1 MIKKSLSIG
10 ALLNIA
16 IVLLLVVI
24 GLQLYGIFSDDLSA
38 RPAAKNADTES
49 AEQTIVQIN
58 VLNGCGVSGVGTTMT
73 KFCRTAGYD
82 VVEVG
87 NYKSFDVNESMV
99 IDRIGKPDDAKR
111 LAALLGIAPKNIVQQ
126 FSNDHLVAA
135 SVVIGKDYKNLK
147 PWN

>member
-1 MIKKSLSIG
+1 MIKKSLSPG

-16 IVLLLVVI
+16 IALLIVVI
-24 GLQLYGIFSDDLSA
+24 GLQVYGIVSDGASV
-38 RPAAKNADTES
+38 RPAAKDADPES

-58 VLNGCGVSGVGTTMT
+58 VLNGCGISGVGNTMT

-87 NYKSFDVNESMV
+87 NYKSFDIAESMV
-99 IDRIGKPDDAKR
+99 IDRVGKPDDAKR
-111 LAALLGIAPKNIVQQ
+111 LAAQLGIAPKNIVQQ
-126 FSNDHLVAA
+126 FSNDHLVTA
-135 SVVIGKDYKNLK
+135 SVVIGKDYKSLK

>member
-1 MIKKSLSIG
+1 MIKKSLSPG

-16 IVLLLVVI
+16 IALLIVVI
-24 GLQLYGIFSDDLSA
+24 GLQFYGILSDGASV
-38 RPAAKNADTES
+38 RPAAKDADPES
-49 AEQTIVQIN
+49 AEQAIVQIN
-58 VLNGCGVSGVGTTMT
+58 VLNGCGVSGVGNTMT

-87 NYKSFDVNESMV
+87 NYKSFDIAESMV

-111 LAALLGIAPKNIVQQ
+111 LAAQLGIAPKNIVQQ
-126 FSNDHLVAA
+126 FSNDHLVTA
-135 SVVIGKDYKNLK
+135 SVVIGKDYKSLK

>member
-1 MIKKSLSIG
+1 MIKKSLSPG

-16 IVLLLVVI
+16 IVLVLVVV
-24 GLQLYGIFSDDLSA
+24 GLQIYGIFSDGGA
-38 RPAAKNADTES
+38 VRPPAKDADPES

-58 VLNGCGVSGVGTTMT
+58 VLNGCGVSGVGNTMT

-87 NYKSFDVNESMV
+87 NYKSFDINESMV
-99 IDRIGKPDDAKR
+99 IDRVGKPDNARR
-111 LAALLGIAPKNIVQQ
+111 LAAQLGIARKNIVQQ
-126 FSNDHLVAA
+126 FSSDHLVAA
-135 SVVIGKDYKNLK
+135 SVIIGKDYKSLK